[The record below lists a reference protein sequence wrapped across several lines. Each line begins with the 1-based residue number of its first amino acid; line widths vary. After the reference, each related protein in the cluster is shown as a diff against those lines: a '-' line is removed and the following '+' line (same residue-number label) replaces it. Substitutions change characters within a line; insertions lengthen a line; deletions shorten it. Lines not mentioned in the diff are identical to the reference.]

1 MDDCSSTIYETV
13 EDFQLLM
20 KDIGK
25 VLKEAYLNNDDKI
38 CNHLKEIFV
47 VCRMCLWNYDRYFLV
62 ISLWGPRYELNSSV
76 IPEKYRLS
84 ISDINN

>member
-47 VCRMCLWNYDRYFLV
+47 VC
-62 ISLWGPRYELNSSV
+62 
-76 IPEKYRLS
+76 
-84 ISDINN
+84 